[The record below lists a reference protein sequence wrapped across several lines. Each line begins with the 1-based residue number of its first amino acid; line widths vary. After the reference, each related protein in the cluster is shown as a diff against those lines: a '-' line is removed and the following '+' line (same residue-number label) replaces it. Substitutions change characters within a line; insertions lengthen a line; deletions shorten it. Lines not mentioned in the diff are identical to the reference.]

1 VSTVILG
8 ATKEEQLKE
17 TLQAAEVL
25 PLLTDEILLK
35 IEEILQ
41 NKPIH
46 PQY

>member
-1 VSTVILG
+1 
-8 ATKEEQLKE
+8 
-17 TLQAAEVL
+17 L